1 MPVASPAA
9 GDPGRWPALLGVNT
23 RRLVAASGLL
33 ALVTLAACSASDGS
47 NSGPDVAATNSE
59 VVGSPV
65 TATDITTT
73 DTATNTD
80 TATTTDT
87 ADEPASK
94 PEGVQPSG
102 FTTVRATITDPDG
115 DECEVCL
122 WLADTPDER
131 GRGLMG
137 VTDLGDA
144 VGMAFV
150 FEAPTNGAFY
160 MFQTPT
166 PLSIAWFGVDG
177 AWVASAEMEPCIDTP
192 ANECPLYNPGAAYD
206 LAIEVFAA
214 GTERQPVPMLPV
226 PMWRVSRSSGSST
239 ARPSCCSTAPK
250 RSTVR
255 PLIHDDDMNNLRAG
269 TGHCE
274 RPGRSGARSR
284 YRGAVHIGPAPATGL
299 PAPHG
304 GGIRRE
310 VAHA

>member
-1 MPVASPAA
+1 
-9 GDPGRWPALLGVNT
+9 VNT
-23 RRLVAASGLL
+23 RRPVAASALL

-47 NSGPDVAATNSE
+47 NSRPDVAATSPE
-59 VVGSPV
+59 VVDSPV
-65 TATDITTT
+65 TADTATTT
-73 DTATNTD
+73 DTV
-80 TATTTDT
+80 TTTDT
-87 ADEPASK
+87 ADEPASR
-94 PEGVQPSG
+94 PAGVQPSG
-102 FTTVRATITDPDG
+102 FTTVRATITDPAG

-214 GTERQPVPMLPV
+214 GTEDA
-226 PMWRVSRSSGSST
+226 GTEDAST
-239 ARPSCCSTAPK
+239 DVEGLEEFGLIEG
-250 RSTVR
+250 STVV
-255 PLIHDDDMNNLRAG
+255 LLDG
-269 TGHCE
+269 TEALDCQT
-274 RPGRSGARSR
+274 PDS
-284 YRGAVHIGPAPATGL
+284 
-299 PAPHG
+299 
-304 GGIRRE
+304 
-310 VAHA
+310 

>member
-1 MPVASPAA
+1 
-9 GDPGRWPALLGVNT
+9 VNT
-23 RRLVAASGLL
+23 RRLIAASGLL

-47 NSGPDVAATNSE
+47 NSGPDVAATNSA
-59 VVGSPV
+59 VVDSTV
-65 TATDITTT
+65 TTT
-73 DTATNTD
+73 DTVINTD
-80 TATTTDT
+80 TVTT
-87 ADEPASK
+87 ADEPS
-94 PEGVQPSG
+94 GVQPSG

-122 WLADTPDER
+122 WLADSSDER

-166 PLSIAWFGVDG
+166 PLSIAWFGVNG

-214 GTERQPVPMLPV
+214 GTDQAGTDVAGTDVGGLEDL
-226 PMWRVSRSSGSST
+226 GLIEG
-239 ARPSCCSTAPK
+239 
-250 RSTVR
+250 STVV
-255 PLIHDDDMNNLRAG
+255 LLDG
-269 TGHCE
+269 TEALDCQT
-274 RPGRSGARSR
+274 PDS
-284 YRGAVHIGPAPATGL
+284 
-299 PAPHG
+299 
-304 GGIRRE
+304 
-310 VAHA
+310 

>member
-1 MPVASPAA
+1 M
-9 GDPGRWPALLGVNT
+9 NT
-23 RRLVAASGLL
+23 RRLIAASGLL
-33 ALVTLAACSASDGS
+33 ALVTLAACSASDDS
-47 NSGPDVAATNSE
+47 NVRSD
-59 VVGSPV
+59 V
-65 TATDITTT
+65 TATSSAVVDSTVTTT
-73 DTATNTD
+73 DTVIDTD
-80 TATTTDT
+80 TATT

-94 PEGVQPSG
+94 PEGVEPSG

-122 WLADTPDER
+122 WLADSPDER

-166 PLSIAWFGVDG
+166 PLSIAWFGVNG

-214 GTERQPVPMLPV
+214 GTDDANTEDAGTDVA
-226 PMWRVSRSSGSST
+226 ST
-239 ARPSCCSTAPK
+239 GVGGLEDLGLIEG
-250 RSTVR
+250 STVV
-255 PLIHDDDMNNLRAG
+255 LLDG
-269 TGHCE
+269 TEALDCQT
-274 RPGRSGARSR
+274 PDS
-284 YRGAVHIGPAPATGL
+284 
-299 PAPHG
+299 
-304 GGIRRE
+304 
-310 VAHA
+310 